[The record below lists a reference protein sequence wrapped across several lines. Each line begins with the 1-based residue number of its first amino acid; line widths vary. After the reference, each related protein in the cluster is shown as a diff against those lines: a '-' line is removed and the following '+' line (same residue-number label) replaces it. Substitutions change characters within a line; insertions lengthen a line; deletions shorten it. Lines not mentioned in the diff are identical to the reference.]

1 MQDSRIIGNHKFQT
15 PDCRVSAV
23 KNIFRKF
30 FPAAPATPRYKAP
43 GTLEGK
49 FEFRNGRI
57 TGEFEDLHDLK
68 ESDISVLAIRQDK
81 PILSAKAE
89 QIGKTNRYR
98 FEMPLNDAFSPA
110 DFVSE
115 KVTIAAR
122 SPLGA
127 TGTLRLDGASGLE
140 LIREYFSA
148 PAESLCDIDFTKGG
162 NSRDYLG
169 KGWSGPEQD
178 FTWTEDEDSF
188 LRLPTLTHPGQ
199 HALRLVT
206 GAMIRKPFAPTQ
218 FMQLYLN
225 GDLIDTQ
232 SINEG
237 AAQFYEAKFAG
248 EPFCSQPLELRIHHP
263 DAARPCD
270 ISQTSK
276 DTRRL
281 ALAVKRLTLVR
292 FLAAGT

>member
-1 MQDSRIIGNHKFQT
+1 M
-15 PDCRVSAV
+15 
-23 KNIFRKF
+23 KNIFLKF
-30 FPAAPATPRYKAP
+30 FPDALAKPRFKAP
-43 GTLEGK
+43 GTLEGT
-49 FEFRNGRI
+49 FEYRNGRI
-57 TGEFEDLHDLK
+57 TGELVDRHDLK
-68 ESDISVLAIRQDK
+68 ESAISVLAMREEK

-89 QIGKTNRYR
+89 RIGNTNRYR
-98 FEMPLNDAFSPA
+98 FEMPLNNAFSPA

-115 KVTIAAR
+115 KVTIIAR

-148 PAESLCDIDFTKGG
+148 AAETLCDIDFTKGG

-169 KGWSGPEQD
+169 KGWSGQEQD
-178 FTWTEDEDSF
+178 YTWTEDENSF

-206 GAMIRKPFAPTQ
+206 GALINKPFVSSQ
-218 FMQLYLN
+218 FMQLFLN
-225 GDLIDTQ
+225 GELIDTQ

-276 DTRRL
+276 DSRRL

-292 FLAAGT
+292 FLAPGT

>member
-1 MQDSRIIGNHKFQT
+1 M
-15 PDCRVSAV
+15 
-23 KNIFRKF
+23 KNIFRKI
-30 FPAAPATPRYKAP
+30 FPAAPANPRYKAP
-43 GTLEGK
+43 GTLEGT
-49 FEFRNGRI
+49 FEYRNGRI
-57 TGEFEDLHDLK
+57 TGDFEDLHDLK
-68 ESDISVLAIRQDK
+68 ESDISVLAIRQEK

-89 QIGKTNRYR
+89 QIGKTSSYR

-110 DFVSE
+110 EFVTE

-127 TGTLRLDGASGLE
+127 SGTLRLDGASGLE

-148 PAESLCDIDFTKGG
+148 PAETLCDIDFTKGG

-169 KGWSGPEQD
+169 KGWSGQEQD

-206 GAMIRKPFAPTQ
+206 GALIHKPFVPTQ

-225 GDLIDTQ
+225 AELTDTQ
-232 SINEG
+232 TIDEG

-276 DTRRL
+276 DSRRL
-281 ALAVKRLTLVR
+281 ALSVKRITLVR
-292 FLAAGT
+292 FLEPA

>member
-1 MQDSRIIGNHKFQT
+1 M
-15 PDCRVSAV
+15 
-23 KNIFRKF
+23 KNILGRI
-30 FPAAPATPRYKAP
+30 FPTASATPRYKAP
-43 GTLEGK
+43 GTLEGT
-49 FEFRNGRI
+49 FEYRNGRI
-57 TGEFEDLHDLK
+57 TGEFKDRHDLK
-68 ESDISVLAIRQDK
+68 ESDISVHAIRNGAT
-81 PILSAKAE
+81 ILSAMAE
-89 QIGKTNRYR
+89 RIGKTNRYR
-98 FEMPLNDAFSPA
+98 FEMPINTFSPA

-115 KVTIAAR
+115 KVTILAR

-140 LIREYFSA
+140 LIREYFGI

-162 NSRDYLG
+162 NSRDRAA
-169 KGWSGPEQD
+169 KGWSGPETD

-188 LRLPTLTHPGQ
+188 LRLPTLAHPGQ

-206 GAMIRKPFAPTQ
+206 GALIHKPFAPTQ

-237 AAQFYEAKFAG
+237 AAQFYEAKFPG
-248 EPFCSQPLELRIHHP
+248 DPFIGHPLELRIHHP

-270 ISQTSK
+270 INHTSF
-276 DTRRL
+276 DSRRL
-281 ALAVKRLTLVR
+281 ALSVKRITLVR
-292 FLAAGT
+292 FLEPA